1 MADRLASGEFR
12 RRFEAKGRMSDFMAA
27 IPTTL
32 IQHPY
37 AALVGA
43 ARALKRP
50 AVGLR

>member
-1 MADRLASGEFR
+1 
-12 RRFEAKGRMSDFMAA
+12 MSDYMAE